1 MRGISAQTP
10 RYRVIAANPGRD
22 SGNMTG
28 MAEPWDL
35 GVVTAAAAI
44 RRGSIAS
51 TELAEAVLA
60 RIAATDDA
68 LLAWV
73 TVDAASALAEA
84 RARDADVRGGR
95 ATGPLHG
102 VPIGIKDIVDVA
114 GMPTTNGAPRFAHT
128 RPTRD
133 ATLVARLR
141 AAGAVIVGKTVATQF
156 AFKDPAATR
165 NPWSAERTPGGS
177 SSGSAAAVAAR
188 QVPAAIGTQT
198 VGSILRPAAFCGV
211 VGLKGAHGEVPLD
224 GVTPLAPS
232 LDHAGPIARSV
243 ADAALVES
251 VLLGRPLE
259 VPRIER
265 PRLALVP
272 ELMALAEP
280 ALRDHLDGL
289 LRDLAGIGAVIE
301 EVALPASVD
310 DVAEA
315 GWIVLQAEA
324 AAQHRQ
330 RFAAHGDEYGP
341 QIAGLV
347 SAGLARSAADVQTAN
362 RVRADFRAAV
372 VPWLSQFD
380 ALVSPV
386 APGPAPR
393 RGAGTG
399 DPTLC
404 APWSYAGVP
413 AIAIPTGL
421 DSDGLPFAVQLVGG
435 ASDLERLL
443 GTASWC
449 ERVVAFDARPP

>member
-1 MRGISAQTP
+1 
-10 RYRVIAANPGRD
+10 
-22 SGNMTG
+22 
-28 MAEPWDL
+28 MAERWDV
-35 GVVTAAAAI
+35 GVVAAAAAI
-44 RRGSIAS
+44 RNGSTTS
-51 TELAEAVLA
+51 VELAEAVLA

-68 LLAWV
+68 LQAWV

-84 RARDADVRGGR
+84 RARDAVFRGSR

-102 VPIGIKDIVDVA
+102 VPVGVKDIVDVA
-114 GMPTTNGAPRFAHT
+114 GVPTTNGAPPFAHT
-128 RPTRD
+128 RPLRD

-165 NPWSAERTPGGS
+165 NPWSTEHTPGGS

-211 VGLKGAHGEVPLD
+211 VGLKGAYGDVPLD
-224 GVTPLAPS
+224 GVMPLAPS

-259 VPRIER
+259 VPRIET

-272 ELMALAEP
+272 ALMALAEP
-280 ALRDHLDGL
+280 GLRDHLDRL
-289 LRDLAGIGAVIE
+289 LGELAAAGAVVE
-301 EVALPASVD
+301 EAHLPVSVT
-310 DVAEA
+310 DVTEA

-330 RFAAHGDEYGP
+330 LFAAHGDEYGP

-347 SAGLARSAADVQTAN
+347 AAGLARSADDVKAAQ
-362 RVRADFRAAV
+362 RVRAEFRAAV
-372 VPWLSQFD
+372 VPWLSRFD

-386 APGPAPR
+386 APGAAPR
-393 RGAGTG
+393 RGEGTG

-421 DSDGLPFAVQLVGG
+421 DGEGLPFAVQLVGG
-435 ASDLERLL
+435 ASALERLL
-443 GTASWC
+443 GVASWC
-449 ERVVAFDARPP
+449 ERVVAFDASPP